1 LKKIFLL
8 VAAFCFIAS
17 ALPACAQQFD
27 IAFGYGTVFGNPATD
42 ATATQIAN
50 GTHSAQS
57 ISGGGYPAFSGDLLF
72 WKHLGVG
79 AEVAWRAHQNVDQ
92 FFQPY
97 RPIFYD
103 VNAVWA
109 PPIGKRAQ
117 AELQAGIGAES
128 IRFYQPVF
136 TCNFF
141 GCTNYTSS
149 NHFTT
154 HVGGGVR
161 LYVWRSVFVRPEV
174 HYYFVN
180 NNFEFAGP
188 RVVRVGASLGYSLR
202 STM

>member
-1 LKKIFLL
+1 LKKTFLL
-8 VAAFCFIAS
+8 VAASCFFALAVPAS
-17 ALPACAQQFD
+17 AQQFD

-50 GTHSAQS
+50 GTHSAQT

-79 AEVAWRAHQNVDQ
+79 AEVAWRAHQNIDQ

-109 PPIGKRAQ
+109 PPLGKRAQ
-117 AELQAGIGAES
+117 AELQGGIGAES
-128 IRFYQPVF
+128 IRFYTGG
-136 TCNFF
+136 TCSFF
-141 GCTNYTSS
+141 GCTTYTSS
-149 NHFTT
+149 NHFAT
-154 HVGGGVR
+154 HVGGGIR

-180 NNFEFAGP
+180 NNFEFAGS